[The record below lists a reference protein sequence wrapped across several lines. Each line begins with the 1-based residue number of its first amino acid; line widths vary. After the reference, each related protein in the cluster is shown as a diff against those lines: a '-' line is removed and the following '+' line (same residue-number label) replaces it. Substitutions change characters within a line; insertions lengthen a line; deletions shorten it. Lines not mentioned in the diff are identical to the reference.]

1 LFFIIKSDLKIWD
14 NVVKS
19 NRLTDQL
26 CFPLGEETMLATE
39 KAADRKLNQMQKM
52 RALISYREAKYR
64 YAAKI
69 KSKRYHR
76 ILKRQKRKQLIKEF
90 DELLIRDPEAAK
102 EKLKE
107 LENQRIIERASLKHR
122 ARTKFQQDVVKYAGR
137 DAPLE
142 EGITRFSFFIPSLS
156 SVLSLFL
163 QKFSATENKFSVVS
177 GFKLKGSFID
187 QAHIVAEAFKDDD
200 VIGDFEED
208 KEFVK
213 GERPKDVDLTLPGW
227 GCWVGPGI
235 TERKRRKRFIIKAK
249 QKRRNDQGKPGV
261 IIKELEE
268 PSISRLQP
276 TELPFPYTSVVD
288 FETMV
293 SQPIGKDWNTIGT
306 THELCKP
313 AVVTQ
318 GGRPIRPINKTDIIA
333 GKLSLE

>member
-1 LFFIIKSDLKIWD
+1 
-14 NVVKS
+14 
-19 NRLTDQL
+19 
-26 CFPLGEETMLATE
+26 MLATE
-39 KAADRKLNQMQKM
+39 KPADRKLNQMQKM

-137 DAPLE
+137 DA
-142 EGITRFSFFIPSLS
+142 
-156 SVLSLFL
+156 LFKL
-163 QKFSATENKFSVVS
+163 FS
-177 GFKLKGSFID
+177 GFKLEGSFID

-249 QKRRNDQGKPGV
+249 QKRRKDQGKPV
-261 IIKELEE
+261 SLLEYSVALMLYFNIE
-268 PSISRLQP
+268 NSISRLQP
-276 TELPFPYTSVVD
+276 AELPFPYTSVVD

-318 GGRPIRPINKTDIIA
+318 VGGRPIRPINKTDIIA
-333 GKLSLE
+333 GKLSLD